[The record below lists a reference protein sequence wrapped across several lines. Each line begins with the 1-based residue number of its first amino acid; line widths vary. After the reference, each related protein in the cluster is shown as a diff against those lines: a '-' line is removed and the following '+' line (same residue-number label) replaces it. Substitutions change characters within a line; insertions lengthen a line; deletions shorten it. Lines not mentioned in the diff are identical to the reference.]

1 MSKERIIEKM
11 VSIFSL
17 EDVKRP
23 GLPVKDSTKVMFLYD
38 REKNIRKFEVL
49 NRMMPK
55 CINAEL
61 TSWLEENLHLG

>member
-17 EDVKRP
+17 GEVKPP

-49 NRMMPK
+49 NRLMPK
-55 CINAEL
+55 CLNTEL
-61 TSWLEENLHLG
+61 TSWLEKNVYPG